1 MAEREARIISVVRGQ
16 VRLRTDTA
24 ACQDCRIGC
33 GGRCNVFRP
42 DEAGEIT
49 LPLPAHAQF
58 GTGDRV
64 RIAVDEVALRKA
76 AFAGYG
82 LALMGLLAG
91 ALAGFVLALVTGL
104 PRDPTTLVGLASG
117 TVWMLRRSKRHVFQP
132 RLEKLGEGPYPIHDT
147 PPPLQSK
154 PRP

>member
-1 MAEREARIISVVRGQ
+1 MAEREAHVTATGPGE
-16 VRLRTDTA
+16 VRLRTDA
-24 ACQDCRIGC
+24 AVCRGCRIGC
-33 GGRCNVFRP
+33 GGRCNVFRS

-49 LPLPAHAQF
+49 LPLPAQTQF
-58 GTGDRV
+58 EVGDHVRV
-64 RIAVDEVALRKA
+64 SMDEVALRRA

-82 LALMGLLAG
+82 LALFGLLAG
-91 ALAGFVLALVTGL
+91 AGAGFGLAAVTGL
-104 PRDPTTLVGLASG
+104 PRDPLTLIGLAWG

-132 RLEKLGEGPYPIHDT
+132 RLEKLADGPYPTRDT